1 MSAPLS
7 TISPIDGRYNSQVQE
22 LKTIFSEY
30 GLIRYRVFVEI
41 CWLEH
46 LAENHLIKDLP
57 KFSKTAIEHLD
68 SLKEN
73 FCLRDAERIKEIESF
88 INHDVKAV
96 EYFIKEKL
104 SDIEELKNSIHFIHF
119 ACTSEDINNLAHG
132 LMLKEARERVLTPAL
147 REIESKLTEMA
158 SRYAST
164 AMLARTHGQIAS
176 PTTVGKEFANVAH
189 RLKRQIAQLEALQIL
204 GKMNGAVGNFN
215 AHVVAYAEID
225 WNTNAEK
232 FITNLGLSRNPY
244 TTQIEPHDYMA
255 EFFDVLAR
263 INTILIDL
271 TRDVWGYI
279 SLGYFKQRVN
289 IDEVGS
295 STMPHKINPID
306 FENAEGNLGL
316 GNAVLS
322 HLSAKLPISRW
333 QRDLTDSTVLRN
345 MGVGIGYSLIAYR
358 SIIKGVDK
366 LDVDKAKIDA
376 DLDVSWEVLAEPIQT
391 MMRRYGVPEA
401 YEKLKALTRGHT
413 IDQAQIR
420 AFIDQLDLPT
430 SAKKKLLELTP
441 QNYIGNAEEQVRAF

>member
-1 MSAPLS
+1 MCIRDRIEIDVNNLIEVVQFLKSNESCRFKQLIDIAGVDYPENEKRFKMVYFLLS
-7 TISPIDGRYNSQVQE
+7 HEKNVRTSI
-22 LKTIFSEY
+22 
-30 GLIRYRVFVEI
+30 
-41 CWLEH
+41 
-46 LAENHLIKDLP
+46 
-57 KFSKTAIEHLD
+57 
-68 SLKEN
+68 
-73 FCLRDAERIKEIESF
+73 
-88 INHDVKAV
+88 

-132 LMLKEARERVLTPAL
+132 LMLKEAREEVLTPAL

-158 SRYAST
+158 FRYAST

-215 AHVVAYAEID
+215 AHVVAYAEVD

-295 STMPHKINPID
+295 STMPPKINPID

-316 GNAVLS
+316 GHAVLS
-322 HLSAKLPISRW
+322 H
-333 QRDLTDSTVLRN
+333 
-345 MGVGIGYSLIAYR
+345 
-358 SIIKGVDK
+358 
-366 LDVDKAKIDA
+366 
-376 DLDVSWEVLAEPIQT
+376 
-391 MMRRYGVPEA
+391 
-401 YEKLKALTRGHT
+401 
-413 IDQAQIR
+413 
-420 AFIDQLDLPT
+420 
-430 SAKKKLLELTP
+430 
-441 QNYIGNAEEQVRAF
+441 